1 MANTV
6 LTWDDQN
13 AELTGF
19 KIRKG
24 DKPVPDPKTLAEVG
38 SVGPTVH
45 EFTAPAGVSHEFYAV
60 SAYNA
65 TQEVP
70 AADQALAYPALII
83 PDNALNGIAQ
93 AIGAGGVG
101 FGPYMPAA
109 CQGYPLGGT
118 STDQWLLDSVD
129 CMATASS
136 GRVFGFDKEAIIEFT
151 ASNRVASVTKVAD
164 MPAGT
169 TWVQWAAPL
178 PNNKIVI
185 KCGEGYLL
193 FDVATLTV
201 TLAHAQ
207 RDDTGDRGAFVAS
220 LNKIVLAG
228 KINGPNTNSFY
239 FGVLDPYTWEI
250 DTYELPGITGG
261 IANSYSGMLMVSDN
275 HVVYWPRYSDTPGIM
290 SLSWD
295 GSGNFTTA
303 LAAAEAYPNSVIGIK
318 QGLPIGNST
327 FLAVGN
333 STVYLITKDGVTTTP
348 LSTWAGSG
356 ASTFTEVPGAICYA
370 PNGGLLLFDSE
381 INNQVLFISA
391 DRTVSFVLTPTTS
404 DFVSRELPVF
414 LDGDVHL
421 FPQYANY
428 PDPRTCWR
436 IEWNAGLKPPIS
448 WPGSFLASGYNRQG
462 RQRY

>member
-1 MANTV
+1 MANTI
-6 LTWDDQN
+6 LSWNDEN
-13 AELTGF
+13 SGHLGF

-38 SVGPTVH
+38 SVGPTAR

-60 SAYNA
+60 SAYDA

-70 AADQALAYPALII
+70 AAVQALAYPALII

-93 AIGAGGVG
+93 AIGAGGMG

-118 STDQWLLDSVD
+118 SAAKAALDSVGSI
-129 CMATASS
+129 ATASS
-136 GRVFGFDKEAIIEFT
+136 GRVFGFHGAEVIEFT
-151 ASNRVASVTKVAD
+151 ASNRVASVAIVAS
-164 MPAGT
+164 MPGGT
-169 TWVQWAAPL
+169 TGVQWSAPL

-185 KCGEGYLL
+185 KCSEGYLL

-207 RDDTGDRGAFVAS
+207 AGEKGDRGAFVPS

-228 KINGPNTNSFY
+228 KIDGPNMNSFY
-239 FGVLDPYTWEI
+239 FGVLDPYTWVT
-250 DTYELPGITGG
+250 DKYELPGITGG
-261 IANSYSGMLMVSDN
+261 VANSYSGMLMVSDN
-275 HVVYWPRYSDTPGIM
+275 HVVYWPRFTDTPGIM

-303 LAAAEAYPNSVIGIK
+303 LAAAAAYPNLAIGVK

-333 STVYLITKDGVTTTP
+333 STVYLITKDGFTTTP

-356 ASTFTEVPGAICYA
+356 ASAFTKAPGAICYA

-381 INNQVLFISA
+381 RNNQVLFISA
-391 DRTVSFVLTPTTS
+391 DRTVSFILTPTTS
-404 DFVSRELPVF
+404 DFVGRDLPVF
-414 LDGDVHL
+414 LDGEVHL
-421 FPQYANY
+421 FPQYAY
-428 PDPRTCWR
+428 GPDPHTAWR

-448 WPGSFLASGYNRQG
+448 WPGNFLASGYNRQG
-462 RQRY
+462 RMRY